1 MNNMNQ
7 IMRKMNPM
15 GMINQPM
22 IGCGMDEMDETTMR
36 MRAMIAPYVQ
46 KITELQKIIK
56 QKDF

>member
-1 MNNMNQ
+1 MNQ